1 MNRSMIRRA
10 GALGAAVATA
20 GTVHALAAG
29 YLAAT
34 DPIAALLG
42 HRYAGALVAAL
53 GLTAAR
59 LFLFFVAPA
68 WAAHFVVKAIARAIY
83 SPK

>member
-10 GALGAAVATA
+10 WLLA
-20 GTVHALAAG
+20 GTVVAAGIGHAIAAG
-29 YLAAT
+29 YLAAA
-34 DPIAALLG
+34 DPIAALVG
-42 HRYAGALVAAL
+42 HRQAGVLVASA

-68 WAAHFVVKAIARAIY
+68 WAAHFVAKAIARAIY
-83 SPK
+83 IPK